1 MKKPGICR
9 VSFFVAH
16 LSKRQCIGDLIAV
29 FIQSRRAIYDCRAKD
44 ANARLVKNGRAAEA
58 PRPPDTTRAAY
69 RIRHPGNAASAIRY
83 QLYDAPAPHVVAAE
97 LKPAPIF
104 IFRFSRS
111 RTDAPNA
118 PA

>member
-1 MKKPGICR
+1 M
-9 VSFFVAH
+9 AH
-16 LSKRQCIGDLIAV
+16 EKRA
-29 FIQSRRAIYDCRAKD
+29 RRRSAAP
-44 ANARLVKNGRAAEA
+44 ARYPHLLA
-58 PRPPDTTRAAY
+58 TRAAY
-69 RIRHPGNAASAIRY
+69 RIRHAGNAAGAIRY